1 MQKQPLDHKAQRVYH
16 QNSPDW
22 KQSTTRS
29 VSSRDYFGDT
39 STRGAGVATQLH
51 PVAACYRS
59 FGGESVFYFPL
70 TCFRK
75 RIQFRLTFKL
85 NCVGVL
91 YK

>member
-39 STRGAGVATQLH
+39 
-51 PVAACYRS
+51 
-59 FGGESVFYFPL
+59 
-70 TCFRK
+70 
-75 RIQFRLTFKL
+75 
-85 NCVGVL
+85 
-91 YK
+91 